1 MVCPMSNDQKPNLGK
16 GFVLGILGLLL
27 IFYNWKSIQSILL
40 YFSSALS
47 IFVVCN
53 VQVICMFSQI
63 KNNNKREPTPEVLQK
78 LENCPTLVRTLKKII
93 SVNLEQCAN
102 FHVPERRPFVSMVNY
117 MENAKPLLHYHTSL
131 ASIFTI
137 MENPMKAL
145 PKLSLYSPLI
155 PYGLISVMPYI

>member
-1 MVCPMSNDQKPNLGK
+1 MREPIP
-16 GFVLGILGLLL
+16 
-27 IFYNWKSIQSILL
+27 
-40 YFSSALS
+40 
-47 IFVVCN
+47 
-53 VQVICMFSQI
+53 
-63 KNNNKREPTPEVLQK
+63 KNNNMRGPTPEVLLK

-93 SVNLEQCAN
+93 SVNLEQCAD